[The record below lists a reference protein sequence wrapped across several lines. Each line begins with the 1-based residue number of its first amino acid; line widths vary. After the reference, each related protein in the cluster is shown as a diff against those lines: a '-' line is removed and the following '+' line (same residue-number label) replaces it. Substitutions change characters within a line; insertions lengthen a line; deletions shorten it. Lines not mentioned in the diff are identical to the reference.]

1 MWEKFIRVLLA
12 QVIPVSTLTS
22 PVAQT
27 VPNVDIQVEPL
38 AKIVQEQ
45 VEPPAIASR
54 AGLVIE
60 THSNETLFEK
70 NVWDVFPIASL
81 TKLMTALVVREHLEL
96 DTIVEVNP
104 LAANIEGSRLGLIAY
119 ERMTVKDLLRGLLIP
134 SGNDAAFALS
144 MAVAGNQEQFVTLM
158 NQRTKALGLE
168 NTRFVDPAGLGDG
181 NVSSAFEL
189 AHLAKQVFKDPF
201 LAEIMKEESA
211 VLNAVDQEYVHQI
224 KNTNRLLGTDLG
236 KRIIAGKTGTTKSAG
251 QCLIAYLRTDS
262 DRTIL
267 SIVLG
272 SPDRYSDMGTII
284 DWVDANYHWN

>member
-1 MWEKFIRVLLA
+1 MRALLA
-12 QVIPVSTLTS
+12 QVIPVSSITS
-22 PVAQT
+22 PVAQQ
-27 VPNVDIQVEPL
+27 VPDVDIQVEPL
-38 AKIVQEQ
+38 AKIVTEQ
-45 VEPPAIASR
+45 VQPPEIASR

-70 NVWDVFPIASL
+70 NVWGVFPIASL

-96 DTIVEVNP
+96 ETIVEVNP
-104 LAANIEGSRLGLIAY
+104 QATGIDGSTLGLNSN
-119 ERMTVKDLLRGLLIP
+119 ERITVRDLLRGLLIP

-144 MAVAGNQEQFVTLM
+144 MAVAGTPEQFVVLM
-158 NQRTKALGLE
+158 NERTKALGLE

-189 AHLAKQVFKDPF
+189 AHLAKQVFRDPF
-201 LAEIMKEESA
+201 LAEVMKEEAALLKS
-211 VLNAVDQEYVHQI
+211 VDEKYAHDI

-236 KRIIAGKTGTTKSAG
+236 GRIIAGKTGTTQSAG
-251 QCLIAYLRTDS
+251 QCLIAYLKTDS

-272 SPDRYSDMGTII
+272 SPDRYADMQSII
-284 DWVDANYHWN
+284 QWVDENYHWN